1 MAIRAPDGANK
12 KVTWTAFAIFAM
24 FFIKN
29 KSSLR
34 EFALRLEILHCPL
47 LQSVYQRS
55 RLQKIPVKNHK
66 GERFQKHIS
75 V

>member
-1 MAIRAPDGANK
+1 MTLGANDLQSESDNIRH
-12 KVTWTAFAIFAM
+12 FASFSL
-24 FFIKN
+24 KN

-55 RLQKIPVKNHK
+55 RLQKIPAKNHK
-66 GERFQKHIS
+66 GERFQKHIFL
-75 V
+75 